1 MTNREITSDNDM
13 DTSSDDDMEVTEE
26 GETENDHFNLSK
38 EWAEKIKQTG
48 NSLSCV
54 HEFMDADAPE
64 KINENSFGD
73 VFIFAESMSLKKK
86 NKTPVAKT
94 RGSYRKCTVEQ
105 IEKLFDFIIEEG
117 FIIKDAALVSGINL
131 YTAQNYVKTYNND
144 SQKRLPGTYNK
155 PCGRSCSKLT
165 KEHSKFF
172 VDYVKKNTTA
182 VLDELKLKLR
192 N

>member
-94 RGSYRKCTVEQ
+94 RGSYRK
-105 IEKLFDFIIEEG
+105 F
-117 FIIKDAALVSGINL
+117 SGINL